1 MLIHVTKG
9 QITIR
14 VNDEEINFN
23 IKVAMKHPLHLDYC
37 FKANIVDQVVQQ
49 TMELIKSFISFEQVI
64 KNVIGNLDDSKR
76 KELEKCLSQLKFLNS
91 KELLKRREMRK
102 RKTT

>member
-49 TMELIKSFISFEQVI
+49 TMELINSIIWYTTWSTISALMLYLVAE
-64 KNVIGNLDDSKR
+64 KWER
-76 KELEKCLSQLKFLNS
+76 KGRMKLFL
-91 KELLKRREMRK
+91 LFGIYF
-102 RKTT
+102 